1 VALEIANYNDEDR
14 KTDSRTA
21 YDARHEPRANFMMEN
36 IFAKPPA
43 YGIISNWLGPEMVQ
57 RLLDFAQ
64 TQHDSFFPSGVGYD
78 ENVRVDANIRRSSRI
93 TKLGDLRNELRS
105 RVKAAP
111 PAMFKRLGTDAFEP
125 SRLEW
130 KWLRTATAPSSPN
143 IAIRGRR
150 SEARCWPDHRRT
162 TRWFLSVLVSSR
174 SPAGE
179 LSHGPVRFAINCW
192 VYP

>member
-93 TKLGDLRNELRS
+93 TKLGDLKNELRS
-105 RVKAAP
+105 RVTAALR
-111 PAMFKRLGTDAFEP
+111 AMFKRLGTDAFEP
-125 SRLEW
+125 SRLEVEMVAHGDGLLHRT
-130 KWLRTATAPSSPN
+130 LRY
-143 IAIRGRR
+143 RGRR
-150 SEARCWPDHRRT
+150 SEARCWPAHQRR
-162 TRWFLSVLVSSR
+162 LLL
-174 SPAGE
+174 SPAAEIVVGR
-179 LSHGPVRFAINCW
+179 RFADLSPYRPREIRRFR
-192 VYP
+192 